1 MFEATTTTT
10 TTRRRGREFEEK
22 NYFNLF
28 LIKHTRKILQDQ
40 IQQQRG
46 VLQGVKKGFITLF
59 NIFYE
64 LIL

>member
-46 VLQGVKKGFITLF
+46 VLQGVKKRLYNTFQHFL
-59 NIFYE
+59 
-64 LIL
+64 